1 MHSSRKYRTP
11 IRFSC
16 MTSDDVPTVV
26 FAGAYEEAMFLK
38 TLIESAGIQ
47 TRFEDRMPT
56 RGEIHSPSKVYVRQA
71 DAEHARELVDD
82 FLANGH
88 RTKG

>member
-1 MHSSRKYRTP
+1 
-11 IRFSC
+11 
-16 MTSDDVPTVV
+16 MTSDDLPTVV

-47 TRFEDRMPT
+47 TRFEDGLPT
-56 RGEIHSPSKVYVRQA
+56 RGDIHTQSKVYVRRA
-71 DAEHARELVDD
+71 DSEHARDLVDD
-82 FLANGH
+82 FRANGH